1 MRTKEQ
7 NRKLYWLFNR
17 LTLNEDVIDSIVSET
32 THGRTTSTA
41 DLTFIEAMELIRYL
55 EQLVRKGQNGLPES
69 LTIDKKRK
77 GLIKAIFSWYDLQG
91 KQVDMNYVK
100 ATACRAAG
108 VEVKDFNK
116 ITEATLTRLYAEFS
130 RKQVANKELNRGKH
144 QFFNN

>member
-77 GLIKAIFSWYDLQG
+77 GLIKAIFFL
-91 KQVDMNYVK
+91 VRP
-100 ATACRAAG
+100 AR
-108 VEVKDFNK
+108 
-116 ITEATLTRLYAEFS
+116 
-130 RKQVANKELNRGKH
+130 
-144 QFFNN
+144 